1 MAVVGGHAVLASCT
15 GAKTTEKVMLR
26 LGELSPTAA
35 LRGRW
40 LGRDVSTVNWEVT
53 RRERARDSA
62 LCWYC
67 HEDNRKKMSFC
78 SPQRKKIRHV
88 VTHAACFPEIVCRY
102 CFISLKG
109 LENL

>member
-35 LRGRW
+35 LRGCW

-67 HEDNRKKMSFC
+67 YEDNRKKNELLLTSE
-78 SPQRKKIRHV
+78 KKK
-88 VTHAACFPEIVCRY
+88 
-102 CFISLKG
+102 LDM
-109 LENL
+109 L